1 MTITPAGLGHRPESF
16 REDWLEGLADAYA
29 RTVRRVPG
37 AYGVVGRHAPR
48 PGKVAVVIGGGSGH
62 YPAFAGLVGPG
73 FADAAAIGDVFAS
86 PSAEQ
91 VYRTARAADGG
102 AGVLL
107 TYGNY
112 AGDVMHFGL
121 AARRLAAEGVETR
134 TVLVTD
140 DVASGPPPVEGQEI
154 DPSRDRRGVAGD
166 FFVFK
171 VAGAAAERGDDLA
184 GVARLAARANA
195 MTRTFGAAFAGC
207 TLPGAEGPLFTVG
220 PGTTELGMGI
230 HGEPGLRT
238 TRSLTAAELAD
249 ELVDNLLSE
258 LPEAPAGGDGRIAV
272 LLNGLGRTKYEELFV
287 VYRQVNR
294 RLRAAGLRPHRPEV
308 GEFVTSFDMAGV
320 SLSLM
325 LLDDE
330 LAELYDAPCE
340 TPAFRGVAGERA
352 GADERTDE
360 GEGEAAGRR
369 DAGEWEAA
377 GRTHAARGE
386 VPAGVRSAGRG
397 DGASAPRGDA
407 SGPRRD
413 AASGPLRD
421 VVSGPLRV
429 GIPPGGGLPVTAALQ
444 AALDLVA
451 ANEDELGRLDAVAG
465 DGDHGIGIVRGLRAA
480 VAAARAAEPDHLRP
494 AEPDHIG
501 DPCSAGIALLTAG
514 LALADASGGASG
526 ALYGA
531 LLTETGAVL
540 KKAGTGACD
549 TALFADAAEAAQRAV
564 SELGGAEV
572 GEKTLL
578 DALDPFRRELRARAG
593 EPLPKAWRAAAEA
606 ATRAAADT
614 AHLTPSRGRAAR
626 MGALG
631 YGHPDAGAVSLAL
644 ILTAVGEA
652 LG

>member
-1 MTITPAGLGHRPESF
+1 MTTEHAGLGHHPETF

-29 RTVRRVPG
+29 RTVRRVPD

-48 PGKVAVVIGGGSGH
+48 PGKVALVIGGGSGH

-73 FADAAAIGDVFAS
+73 LADAAAVGDVFAS

-107 TYGNY
+107 SCGNY

-121 AARRLAAEGVETR
+121 AARRLSAEGTATR

-140 DVASGPPPVEGQEI
+140 DVASGPPPVEGQPI

-171 VAGAAAERGDDLA
+171 VAGAAAERGDDLDA
-184 GVARLAARANA
+184 VTRIAARANA
-195 MTRTFGAAFAGC
+195 LTRTFGAAFAGC
-207 TLPGAEGPLFTVG
+207 TLPGAAEPLFTVNA
-220 PGTTELGMGI
+220 GTTELGMGI

-238 TRSLTAAELAD
+238 TRHLTAAELAD
-249 ELVDNLLSE
+249 ELVGNLLPE
-258 LPEAPAGGDGRIAV
+258 LPEPPAGGRGRVAV

-294 RLRAAGLRPHRPEV
+294 RLRAAGLHPFRPEV

-330 LAELYDAPCE
+330 LAELYDAPCD
-340 TPAFRGVAGERA
+340 TPAFRRLPQTPAEGD
-352 GADERTDE
+352 DERT
-360 GEGEAAGRR
+360 AG
-369 DAGEWEAA
+369 AGEPRPAA
-377 GRTHAARGE
+377 ATTGHPG
-386 VPAGVRSAGRG
+386 S
-397 DGASAPRGDA
+397 
-407 SGPRRD
+407 
-413 AASGPLRD
+413 LRD
-421 VVSGPLRV
+421 GVA
-429 GIPPGGGLPVTAALQ
+429 PGGGLPVTLALHAALE
-444 AALDLVA
+444 LVA

-480 VAAARAAEPDHLRP
+480 AAAARNAEPGP
-494 AEPDHIG
+494 AG
-501 DPCSAGIALLTAG
+501 DPRSAGAALLAAG

-526 ALYGA
+526 ALYGV
-531 LLTETGAVL
+531 LLAETGAAL
-540 KKAGTGACD
+540 TRASDGARG
-549 TALFADAAEAAQRAV
+549 AELLADAMDAAQRAV
-564 SELGGAEV
+564 AELGGAEV
-572 GEKTLL
+572 GEKTML
-578 DALDPFRRELRARAG
+578 DALDPFRRELRARMAEG
-593 EPLPKAWRAAAEA
+593 LPKAWRAAAEA

-614 AHLTPSRGRAAR
+614 AHLTPARGRAAR
-626 MGALG
+626 MGTLG
-631 YGHPDAGAVSLAL
+631 HGHPDAGAVSLAL
-644 ILTAVGEA
+644 LLTAIGTT
-652 LG
+652 LN

>member
-1 MTITPAGLGHRPESF
+1 MTITPAGLGHRPETF

-73 FADAAAIGDVFAS
+73 LADAAAVGDVFAS
-86 PSAEQ
+86 PGAEQ

-107 TYGNY
+107 SYGNY
-112 AGDVMHFGL
+112 AGDAMHFGL
-121 AARRLAAEGVETR
+121 AARRLAAEGIETR

-140 DVASGPPPVEGQEI
+140 DVASGPPPVAGLPV
-154 DPSRDRRGVAGD
+154 DPSRDRRGVAGA
-166 FFVFK
+166 FFAFK
-171 VAGAAAERGDDLA
+171 VAGAAAERGDDLDT
-184 GVARLAARANA
+184 VARLATRANEL
-195 MTRTFGAAFAGC
+195 TRTFGAAFAGC
-207 TLPGAEGPLFTVG
+207 TLPGAGEPLFSVNA
-220 PGTTELGMGI
+220 GTTELGMGI

-249 ELVDNLLSE
+249 ELVDNLLPE
-258 LPEAPAGGDGRIAV
+258 LPEVPAGGGGRVAV
-272 LLNGLGRTKYEELFV
+272 LLNGLGRTKYEEMFV

-294 RLRAAGLRPHRPEV
+294 RLRAAGLVPYRPEV

-325 LLDDE
+325 LLDEE
-330 LAELYDAPCE
+330 LAALYAAPCD
-340 TPAFRGVAGERA
+340 TPAFRSLPGDRCTAA
-352 GADERTDE
+352 ADD
-360 GEGEAAGRR
+360 
-369 DAGEWEAA
+369 DARSEEPAS
-377 GRTHAARGE
+377 
-386 VPAGVRSAGRG
+386 VPS
-397 DGASAPRGDA
+397 GASTASSGDVTAGPRHLT
-407 SGPRRD
+407 SGPQHVMSGSQHATPGPRHLTADPLRD
-413 AASGPLRD
+413 AAVD
-421 VVSGPLRV
+421 PLRV
-429 GIPPGGGLPVTAALQ
+429 AKTLTGGLPVTAALQ

-451 ANEDELGRLDAVAG
+451 ANEGELGRLDAVAG

-480 VAAARAAEPDHLRP
+480 VAAARTAEPGP
-494 AEPDHIG
+494 AG
-501 DPCSAGIALLTAG
+501 DPRSAGTALLGAG

-531 LLTETGAVL
+531 LLAETGAVL
-540 KKAGTGACD
+540 AKAPADGGGCPA
-549 TALFADAAEAAQRAV
+549 ALLADAVDAAQRAV
-564 SELGGAEV
+564 GELGGARV
-572 GEKTLL
+572 GEKTML

-593 EPLPKAWRAAAEA
+593 EELPQAWRAAAEA
-606 ATRAAADT
+606 ATRAADDT
-614 AHLTPSRGRAAR
+614 AHLTPARGRAAR

-631 YGHPDAGAVSLAL
+631 YGHPDAGATSLAL
-644 ILTAVGEA
+644 ILTAVGET

>member
-1 MTITPAGLGHRPESF
+1 MTTTPAGSVHHAETF

-37 AYGVVGRHAPR
+37 AFGVVGRHVPR

-73 FADAAAIGDVFAS
+73 LADAAAIGDVFAS

-102 AGVLL
+102 AGVLM

-121 AARRLAAEGVETR
+121 AARRLAAEGTDVR

-140 DVASGPPPVEGQEI
+140 DVASGPPPVDGQEI

-171 VAGAAAERGDDLA
+171 IAGASADRGDDL
-184 GVARLAARANA
+184 GTVARLAAHANA

-207 TLPGAEGPLFTVG
+207 TLPGAAAPLFTVE

-238 TRSLTAAELAD
+238 AHGLTAAGLAD
-249 ELVDNLLSE
+249 ALVDNLLAE
-258 LPEAPAGGDGRIAV
+258 LPRPATATGRVAV
-272 LLNGLGRTKYEELFV
+272 LLNGLGRTKYEEMFV

-294 RLRAAGLRPHRPEV
+294 RLRAAGLQPYRPEV

-325 LLDDE
+325 VLDDE
-330 LAELYDAPCE
+330 LTALYDAPCD
-340 TPAFRGVAGERA
+340 TPAFRSLPGGHTPA
-352 GADERTDE
+352 ADDRTED
-360 GEGEAAGRR
+360 G
-369 DAGEWEAA
+369 DATDTAQVP
-377 GRTHAARGE
+377 AARTAPGAADL
-386 VPAGVRSAGRG
+386 PA
-397 DGASAPRGDA
+397 
-407 SGPRRD
+407 
-413 AASGPLRD
+413 
-421 VVSGPLRV
+421 
-429 GIPPGGGLPVTAALQ
+429 TAALQ
-444 AALDLVA
+444 AALDAVA
-451 ANEDELGRLDAVAG
+451 AHEDELGRLDAVAG

-480 VAAARAAEPDHLRP
+480 VAAARATETGP
-494 AEPDHIG
+494 AGPR
-501 DPCSAGIALLTAG
+501 SAGAALLGAG

-531 LLTETGAVL
+531 LLAETGAVL
-540 KKAGTGACD
+540 AKAPDDACT
-549 TALFADAAEAAQRAV
+549 TALLADAADAAHRAV
-564 SELGGAEV
+564 AELGGARV

-578 DALDPFRRELRARAG
+578 DALEPFRHALRARTANG
-593 EPLPKAWRAAAEA
+593 PATAWRAAAGA
-606 ATRAAADT
+606 ATRAAAAT
-614 AHLTPSRGRAAR
+614 ADLVPARGRAAR
-626 MGALG
+626 MGDLG
-631 YGHPDAGAVSLAL
+631 LGHPDAGATSLAL
-644 ILTAVGEA
+644 LLTAVGET
-652 LG
+652 LHD